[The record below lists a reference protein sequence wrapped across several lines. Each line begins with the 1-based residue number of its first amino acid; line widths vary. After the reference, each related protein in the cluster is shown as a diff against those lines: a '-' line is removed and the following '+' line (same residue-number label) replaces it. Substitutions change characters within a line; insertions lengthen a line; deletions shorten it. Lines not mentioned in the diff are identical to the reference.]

1 MIKHLLILYTMQQP
15 FIGSSGGKVSVLSYT
30 IIYSASN
37 FGNICESATISASSC
52 DQYHICEHI
61 FEVSTSSCQPTTDID
76 VTIFADSTNGRG
88 PTSNPLKRG
97 SYITIAIITFVCVCI
112 YTEGVNTF
120 VDVRY
125 NQERNAIA
133 CLFQNQP
140 LDIRKECA
148 IMYTGLQ
155 PKRRFGY
162 GTNFV
167 TINNTSLNTNCF
179 EEVRV
184 EARSGVHTPVSVIMD
199 TKEGPCPKAASLSK
213 LISGSVC
220 INSNHGFI

>member
-1 MIKHLLILYTMQQP
+1 MIWAAVNLLIL
-15 FIGSSGGKVSVLSYT
+15 IL
-30 IIYSASN
+30 
-37 FGNICESATISASSC
+37 
-52 DQYHICEHI
+52 
-61 FEVSTSSCQPTTDID
+61 
-76 VTIFADSTNGRG
+76 
-88 PTSNPLKRG
+88 
-97 SYITIAIITFVCVCI
+97 

-125 NQERNAIA
+125 DQERNAIA

-167 TINNTSLNTNCF
+167 AINNTSLNTNCF

-213 LISGSVC
+213 LVSSSVC
-220 INSNHGFI
+220 INSNVYGFIYRFIIFLYIIQVLMLSWVAFVEL

>member
-1 MIKHLLILYTMQQP
+1 M
-15 FIGSSGGKVSVLSYT
+15 LSYT

-37 FGNICESATISASSC
+37 SGNICESATISASSC
-52 DQYHICEHI
+52 DPHHICEHM
-61 FEVSTSSCQPTTDID
+61 FEVSTSSCPPTTDID
-76 VTIFADSTNGRG
+76 VVVFANSTNGRG

-97 SYITIAIITFVCVCI
+97 TIHNCTDMSSCKFYYMYLYM

-120 VDVRY
+120 VSIIY
-125 NQERNAIA
+125 EQERNAIT

-140 LDIRKECA
+140 LYIRKECA

-162 GTNFV
+162 GTSFV
-167 TINNTSLNTNCF
+167 AINDTALNTNCF

-184 EARSGVHTPVSVIMD
+184 EARSGIHTPVSVIMD
-199 TKEGPCPKAASLSK
+199 SEKGPCLKAASLSK
-213 LISGSVC
+213 SCS
-220 INSNHGFI
+220 